1 VRGYDQT
8 KRTGS
13 QETTVVSTG
22 WESIDVYAGISGK
35 SSITEG
41 RIGMT
46 DIDDKSLLRCTIKK
60 SADVLK
66 KVVLYGSYVIAAI
79 TAIAIVY
86 FGVTKIWEPLINAI
100 STIISFLFGIPEL
113 FWALPLVM
121 KLIIL
126 GIVSLGVIGVYSLV
140 WCIARDLE
148 KEDWESDSAK
158 DIALAALAFALALA
172 LAALA
177 LAALA
182 LAAFAFAAL
191 AFAAFAF
198 AALAFAA
205 FAFAAFAAF
214 AFADPKIF
222 LVIGAYLHYRKRMK
236 ILKEAE
242 QKE

>member
-172 LAALA
+172 LAA
-177 LAALA
+177 
-182 LAAFAFAAL
+182 FAFAAL
-191 AFAAFAF
+191 AFAAFAAF

>member
-1 VRGYDQT
+1 
-8 KRTGS
+8 
-13 QETTVVSTG
+13 
-22 WESIDVYAGISGK
+22 
-35 SSITEG
+35 
-41 RIGMT
+41 MT

-66 KVVLYGSYVIAAI
+66 KVVLYGSYIIAAI
-79 TAIAIVY
+79 AIVYFGVAIVY

-158 DIALAALAFALALA
+158 DIALAAFAAFASLAFAALALAFASLAFAAFALALA
-172 LAALA
+172 FASLAALA
-177 LAALA
+177 SLASLA
-182 LAAFAFAAL
+182 N
-191 AFAAFAF
+191 
-198 AALAFAA
+198 
-205 FAFAAFAAF
+205 
-214 AFADPKIF
+214 PKIF
-222 LVIGAYLHYRKRMK
+222 LVIGAYLHYRKRTRE
-236 ILKEAE
+236 LQQAGEP
-242 QKE
+242 